1 MELCKEFPEIPADFN
16 DFKASPKPYDMT
28 CNELTLKNHSKFAV
42 LFKVKC
48 TSNKRIKIED
58 CSEILRPG
66 NQTSVPI
73 KKLVDNIDGDSL
85 YVIYTLVGKQWHDGR
100 MSAFRCWER
109 AKKQDVPTKCVSI
122 RIKKSTEC
130 EKKEKNKKDKDKTK
144 SED

>member
-42 LFKVKC
+42 LFKV
-48 TSNKRIKIED
+48 
-58 CSEILRPG
+58 
-66 NQTSVPI
+66 PI
-73 KKLVDNIDGDSL
+73 KLVDNIDGDSL
-85 YVIYTLVGKQWHDGR
+85 YVIYTLVGKQWHDER